1 MRLSLGKR
9 AQERLSVLTS
19 TKANSRKVSRNVF
32 SKMAK
37 SKPLP
42 SEMGGL
48 NVRVAMPPSPSDTTP
63 LVDACPM
70 ADWAVPTEA

>member
-1 MRLSLGKR
+1 M
-9 AQERLSVLTS
+9 LTS
-19 TKANSRKVSRNVF
+19 TKANSRNESRNVF

-37 SKPLP
+37 SNPFP
-42 SEMGGL
+42 SAIGGSK
-48 NVRVAMPPSPSDTTP
+48 VRVAMPPSPSDTTP